1 MSKEEKIIAEGEV
14 TEALPNTMF
23 RVVIEGFQADGTPLE
38 EEAESTEM
46 ICTLAGKMRRYRIRV
61 LVGDKVKV
69 QLDKY
74 GGKGRI
80 ITRL

>member
-1 MSKEEKIIAEGEV
+1 MGEV
-14 TEALPNTMF
+14 IEALPNTMF
-23 RVVIEGFQADGTPLE
+23 RVVIDGFQADGTPLE
-38 EEAESTEM
+38 EEGSTEM
-46 ICTLAGKMRRYRIRV
+46 ICTLAGKMRRFRIRV